1 MPTKITLNPG
11 YAGGVY
17 VLNHDKFITCL
28 GFDVVLKK
36 AAALASELNSPEH
49 FPDPTE
55 RGSITAYRKYAA
67 LVEKARQKNRQ
78 RMALAYRPDSQSD
91 RPEG

>member
-17 VLNHDKFITCL
+17 VLDHGEFYTCL

-36 AAALASELNSPEH
+36 AGALATELNSPENS
-49 FPDPTE
+49 PVPNE
-55 RGSITAYRKYAA
+55 RGTMAAYRKYAA
-67 LVEKARQKNRQ
+67 LVDKARQKNI
-78 RMALAYRPDSQSD
+78 
-91 RPEG
+91 

>member
-17 VLNHDKFITCL
+17 VLNHGEFYTCL

-36 AAALASELNSPEH
+36 AGAYTVWAVTLA
-49 FPDPTE
+49 
-55 RGSITAYRKYAA
+55 RG
-67 LVEKARQKNRQ
+67 
-78 RMALAYRPDSQSD
+78 
-91 RPEG
+91 